1 MLRKLRTFGPLVLF
15 AALLLAL
22 GYWNIRPE
30 SFLDRPAAQVDDA
43 EIDFYVDNSRT
54 RQYQPDGKLQYEM
67 TATKLEHVKASDVT
81 LVSAPDLMLYRGTEL
96 PWHVRSDRAEVAPG
110 GTQAELIDAVRV
122 ERTDAK
128 GRPTVLTTSR
138 LTVFPQQ
145 QYAQTEQAVRID
157 AANGVTTAN
166 GMKAYLNDSRMTL
179 KSNVRGQYEA
189 R

>member
-43 EIDFYVDNSRT
+43 EIDFYVDNSRI

-81 LVSAPDLMLYRGTEL
+81 LVSSPDLMLYRGTEL
-96 PWHVRSDRAEVAPG
+96 PVPRSRPAAP
-110 GTQAELIDAVRV
+110 
-122 ERTDAK
+122 
-128 GRPTVLTTSR
+128 RPS
-138 LTVFPQQ
+138 
-145 QYAQTEQAVRID
+145 
-157 AANGVTTAN
+157 
-166 GMKAYLNDSRMTL
+166 
-179 KSNVRGQYEA
+179 
-189 R
+189 